1 MSKQFI
7 RLLIDIT
14 LFVSILLGTTD
25 AVTAQSILPATTSVM
40 GAKQKNIG
48 PVSDPNVVTWEM
60 LGLSETQLNGPYDA
74 TYFSFGLPADWK
86 LIEGATLNLS
96 LGVFVN
102 AGIQT
107 QSTPAVTSLG
117 QSYSAGTIGGGTLTV
132 YLNSTILTVLPLDQ
146 VGEVEKTIQIPLEAF
161 TSASNDGSINVSIIL
176 NTGASCYNFSQ
187 TNVVIRTSSYFTLPH
202 ELVQPDTSLLNFPRP
217 IYQNSFIPSLALIVI
232 PDQPSA
238 ADLQAALT
246 VAIGLNKLSFGNVAI
261 DMVTLGKLTPEQ
273 EAANH
278 LIFVGTSAS
287 LPILGQMQLPL
298 PVDGGKFKVSGGGSD
313 DGLVE
318 MVNSPWNK
326 ADVILVVSG
335 NTDQGTIKA
344 AQAVST
350 GVFRPNKFPNLAV
363 VQEVQTTPVPTPQP
377 TDQTLS
383 SLGYK
388 GRLFESRGVG
398 NVSYNFNIPPG
409 WMVTSDANF
418 GLVFGHSALIDYNSS
433 GIVVL
438 LNGKPIG
445 SVRMSD
451 ASASLSTNRIL
462 INIPAS
468 AVIPGKNRLEVRVN
482 LLPKDECSPQNMHG
496 LWVNIWPE
504 SMLHLPLELTPI
516 NSVSNLS
523 LASYPAPFIYYP
535 LLDNTAFV
543 LQHNDLESWQAALKI
558 ATFLGSNAN
567 GPVTALK
574 VYYGDDLPEAERS
587 KYNLLIIGRPSQT
600 PIMGEIN
607 KTLPI
612 PFLSGS
618 DVLADGNFQ
627 VTYRIPSDSPMGY
640 MEIMPSPWN
649 SDNVILAV
657 LGNTAQGLSWATS
670 SLIKPTLRDRL
681 AGNFAVINDKQIIT
695 TDTRLAPT
703 IKSVPTESAEI
714 VVIPSNN
721 ETTTSTSSDQQTTW
735 VFPTFIASVVL
746 IVLLSAFVFIRSWSR
761 NRIRNI
767 SKKGGRN
774 PGG

>member
-7 RLLIDIT
+7 KLLIVLT
-14 LFVSILLGTTD
+14 LFVSILIGPAGT
-25 AVTAQSILPATTSVM
+25 VNAQSISPATTSVLDV
-40 GAKQKNIG
+40 KQKNIG
-48 PVSDPNVVTWEM
+48 LVSDPNVVTWEM
-60 LGLSETQLNGPYDA
+60 LGLNEIQLDGPYDA

-102 AGIQT
+102 AGVQN
-107 QSTPAVTSLG
+107 QSTPAVAGPG
-117 QSYSAGTIGGGTLTV
+117 QPYSTGAIGGGTLTV
-132 YLNSTILTVLPLDQ
+132 YLNNTTLAVLPLDQ
-146 VGEVEKTIQIPLEAF
+146 VGEVERTIQIPIEAF
-161 TSASNDGSINVSIIL
+161 TSANNDGSIEVSIVL
-176 NTGASCYNFSQ
+176 DSGASCYNFYQ
-187 TNVVIRTSSYFTLPH
+187 MNVVIRTSSYFTLPH
-202 ELVQPDTSLLNFPRP
+202 ELIQPSTSLVNFPRP
-217 IYQNSFIPSLALIVI
+217 IYQNSFIPSSALIVI

-238 ADLQAALT
+238 AELQAALT
-246 VAIGLNKLSFGNVAI
+246 VATGLNKLSYGTVAI

-278 LIFVGTSAS
+278 LIFVGNSAS
-287 LPILGQMQLPL
+287 LPILGQLQLPF
-298 PVDGGKFKVSGGGSD
+298 PVDGGQFKVSGGGSD

-318 MVNSPWNK
+318 MVNSPWNN
-326 ADVILVVSG
+326 ANVILVVSG

-363 VQEVQTTPVPTPQP
+363 VQEVQTTPVLTPQP
-377 TDQTLS
+377 TDQTLA

-398 NVSYNFNIPPG
+398 SVAYNFNIPPG
-409 WMVTSDANF
+409 WTVASDANF

-451 ASASLSTNRIL
+451 ASASLSTNKTL

-468 AVIPGKNRLEVRVN
+468 AVIPGKNWLEVRVN
-482 LLPKDECSPQNMHG
+482 LLPNDECAPQNTRG

-504 SMLHLPLELTPI
+504 STLHLPLELTPI
-516 NSVSNLS
+516 NPVSNLG

-543 LQHNDLESWQAALKI
+543 LLHNDLESWRAALKI
-558 ATFLGSNAN
+558 AAFLGSNAN
-567 GPVTALK
+567 GPVIALN

-587 KYNLLIIGRPSQT
+587 KYNLLIIGRPSQM
-600 PIMGEIN
+600 PVMGEIN

-612 PFLSGS
+612 PFLDGS

-627 VTYRIPSDSPMGY
+627 VTYRIPPDSPMGY

-649 SDNVILAV
+649 SDNVILAI

-670 SLIKPTLRDRL
+670 SLIDPDLRNRL

-695 TDTRLAPT
+695 TDTRLSPT
-703 IKSVPTESAEI
+703 INSEPTQAAEI
-714 VVIPSNN
+714 VVVPPNV
-721 ETTTSTSSDQQTTW
+721 DK
-735 VFPTFIASVVL
+735 
-746 IVLLSAFVFIRSWSR
+746 LLH
-761 NRIRNI
+761 
-767 SKKGGRN
+767 
-774 PGG
+774 P